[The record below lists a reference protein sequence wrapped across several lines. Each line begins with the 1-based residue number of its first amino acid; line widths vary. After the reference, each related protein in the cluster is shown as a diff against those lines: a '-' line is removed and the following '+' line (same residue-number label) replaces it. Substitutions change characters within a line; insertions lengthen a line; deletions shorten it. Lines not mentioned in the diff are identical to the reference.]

1 MLDGIVLGLSAVF
14 TPLNL
19 LILCAGVAIGVIFGA
34 LPGLS
39 GTMAI
44 ALFIPVTYGMDVVP
58 ALLFLV
64 GNYSG
69 SIFGGSIT
77 AILLKIPGDPGNAA
91 SVFDG
96 HQMALRGEA
105 GKALGLS
112 AISSCLG
119 GLFSGIILLLV
130 APQLAKIA
138 LTFSP
143 AEYFALAFMGI
154 TAITSLG
161 NGNQLKS
168 LISCFIGLV
177 MACVGADS
185 LTGTYRLT
193 YDIRF
198 LYDGVQLIPAMIGL
212 FALSEIFSQIVSKR
226 TTGTLVSEKVSTKL
240 PRFGELWSHRWLM
253 LKTAIV
259 GTWIGILPG
268 TGATLANFMGYSI
281 ALSSSKHPELF
292 GKGSEEGL
300 IGPEVANNAAV
311 GGSFVPT
318 LALGIPGS
326 GAATLLI
333 SALTLHGVRVG
344 PMVFSD
350 QPRLAYAII
359 IGFILTNVIFLVLGV
374 FCTRYF
380 GKLLEVPYFLLFP
393 FILILT
399 VVGSF
404 SLRNNLGDVSMMF
417 LIGIIG
423 YFIIHKCGFPTAPV
437 ILGFVLGPIM
447 ESNFRRAYLMSGS
460 FARMFSRPITAV
472 LMALSLLFLCWPLIS
487 RTIKKHRS
495 ETKHEKG

>member
-1 MLDGIVLGLSAVF
+1 MLDGVLMGLSAAF

-19 LILCAGVAIGVIFGA
+19 LVLAAGVLVGVIFGA

-44 ALFIPVTYGMDVVP
+44 ALFIPVTYGMDVIT

-91 SVFDG
+91 SIFDG
-96 HQMALRGEA
+96 HQMALGGEA

-112 AISSCLG
+112 AMCSCLG
-119 GLFSGIILLLV
+119 GIFSGIILLLV
-130 APQLAKIA
+130 APQLAKVA
-138 LTFSP
+138 LSFGA
-143 AEYFALAFMGI
+143 AEYFAVAFMGI
-154 TAITSLG
+154 TAIASLG
-161 NGNQLKS
+161 SGSQIKS
-168 LISCFIGLV
+168 LISCFLGLALACIGV
-177 MACVGADS
+177 DS
-185 LTGTYRLT
+185 LTGISRLT
-193 YDIRF
+193 FGFRF
-198 LYDGVQLIPAMIGL
+198 LYDGIQLIPAMIGL
-212 FALSEIFSQIVSKR
+212 FALSEIFSQIVCKR
-226 TTGTLVSEKVSTKL
+226 TVGSLVSEKVNTRL
-240 PRFGELWSHRWLM
+240 PKFRTLWQHRWLM
-253 LKTAIV
+253 LKTAVV

-281 ALSSSKHPELF
+281 ALHSSKHPEEF
-292 GKGSEEGL
+292 GRGAIDGI
-300 IGPEVANNAAV
+300 IGPETANNAAV

-344 PMVFSD
+344 PMVFSE
-350 QPRLAYAII
+350 QPKLAYAII
-359 IGFILTNVIFLVLGV
+359 VGFILTNLIFLVLGIY
-374 FCTRYF
+374 CTRYF
-380 GKLLEVPYFLLFP
+380 GKLLEIPYFILFP

-404 SLRNNLGDVSMMF
+404 SLRNNPGDVAMMF
-417 LIGIIG
+417 FVGIAG
-423 YFIIHKCGFPTAPV
+423 YFVIDKGGFPAAPI

-447 ESNFRRAYLMSGS
+447 ETNFRRAYMISGS
-460 FARMFSRPITAV
+460 YMEMFSRPITAA
-472 LMALSLLFLCWPLIS
+472 LMLLSLFFLLWPP
-487 RTIKKHRS
+487 IKTAVQKHKTNTEES
-495 ETKHEKG
+495 T